1 MLLTRE
7 LHTSTSGSVEC
18 LMIPSLPP
26 GHNPAVLCRQLS
38 ALHASASVTVTGA
51 ELHMQ

>member
-7 LHTSTSGSVEC
+7 LHTSTSGSVGC

-26 GHNPAVLCRQLS
+26 GHNPAVLYRQFESL
-38 ALHASASVTVTGA
+38 ARKRKRKL
-51 ELHMQ
+51 